1 MLRKFSATLLLA
13 AAIAAAGCDNEIE
26 NAPGPTEPNPTT
38 TDTFTGTLNPN
49 GAMTHQFTVVA
60 SGDVTARITEITPD
74 PTIKV
79 GFVLGTIAGTTCQSS
94 VFKDEVLQGEALIAR
109 VSGPGTLCVRVHD
122 PNGKLTAALNYSLTV
137 EHP

>member
-13 AAIAAAGCDNEIE
+13 AAIAAAGCDNEVE

-74 PTIKV
+74 PTVKV
-79 GFVLGTIAGTTCQSS
+79 GFVLGTVAGTTCQSS

-122 PNGKLTAALNYSLTV
+122 PNGYLTATLYFSLNV